1 MARGARQGPTVPPSI
16 EGVLKQLVI
25 TMKAV
30 MLYPGASS
38 IPKENA
44 TQAAAML
51 TGVLRTIADLRF
63 GVQKNGLTYEG
74 IIVFEGQSAFEAF
87 AQDLYNRGLAEV
99 RFHNG
104 VTVDDV
110 LAFLGA
116 VMVPVSELAAAGGM
130 ESHLW
135 DLGVDTITVK
145 EASTRLVDSSA
156 PLDSELQEPWPPP
169 PDKVGEIIRAAMGG
183 RPRDQRMLVR
193 VLGDSGAMQAYL
205 METLTGRGE
214 DTRQYLAD
222 LKLDELAHAAMR
234 EPRESRAA
242 LFQAIAQAIEGLD
255 PDLKRLVLGEKL
267 LPDART
273 DDALASVV
281 RQLDI
286 DEVCRTLVEGMA
298 DDQASIDG
306 LARAIRNLALISLA
320 ERERVMD
327 SIGSAMV
334 DAGYSQEK
342 IGSLMEA
349 VSPSQLHV
357 RERAQAQAPDQQID
371 SILKLVDLA
380 PGGEIRER
388 DDSGFVALQ
397 EEARRGITDGD
408 VVAALATLVSVDS
421 RGASFESITSL
432 LDDSIGLLVERGDFT
447 VAADAAASLAVTLE
461 SSGLSVE
468 RRNRLESLLAT
479 MARKDDLA
487 AVARAMRNFP
497 PVTPEHAGCKRLLD
511 TLGERALEP
520 LLEVLAD
527 EPDMAARKS
536 LVDLLSNMSEEYVE
550 GFAKHVTD
558 PRWFFVRNVVAI
570 LGATRRSGALP
581 ALGRTLR
588 HNDPRVR
595 RETVRALAR
604 IPDRLSAEMLVAA
617 LDDSDAQNVQL
628 AARQLGALQVRGAV
642 AALEQ
647 VAKGEGRGNRDTGPR
662 AEAIESLGRLGA
674 TESLPLL
681 EAFAGRRPLIGRS
694 TARELKASAEQAI
707 ARIKTQ
713 GGAA

>member
-1 MARGARQGPTVPPSI
+1 MSRGAKQGPMVPPPI

-30 MLYPGASS
+30 SLYPGASS

-74 IIVFEGQSAFEAF
+74 IVIFPDQPAFEAF

-99 RFHNG
+99 RFHSG
-104 VTVDDV
+104 VTVTDV
-110 LAFLGA
+110 LGFLGT
-116 VMVPVSELAAAGGM
+116 VMVPVAELAAAGGF
-130 ESHLW
+130 ENRLW
-135 DLGVDTITVK
+135 DLGVDAITVK
-145 EASTRLVDSSA
+145 EASTRLVDSTAS
-156 PLDSELQEPWPPP
+156 LSEDDDEPWPPAP
-169 PDKVGEIIRAAMGG
+169 ERVSEIIRASMGG

-193 VLGDSGAMQAYL
+193 VLGDAGAMQSYL

-222 LKLDELAHAAMR
+222 LKLDELARAAMR
-234 EPRESRAA
+234 EPRENRAA
-242 LFQAIAQAIEGLD
+242 LFKAIAQAIEGLD

-327 SIGSAMV
+327 SVGSAMA
-334 DAGYSQEK
+334 DAGYSQET
-342 IGSLMEA
+342 IGNFFES
-349 VSPSQLHV
+349 VSPSQLQV
-357 RERAQAQAPDQQID
+357 RERAQAPAEEHGID

-380 PGGEIRER
+380 PGAATANR

-397 EEARRGITDGD
+397 EEAKRGITDGD

-421 RGASFESITSL
+421 RGASFESIASL
-432 LDDSIGLLVERGDFT
+432 LDDSIGLLIERGDFT
-447 VAADAAASLAVTLE
+447 VAADVAESLAATLE
-461 SSGLSVE
+461 SPQLAPE
-468 RRNRLESLLAT
+468 RRHRLESLLDA
-479 MARKDDLA
+479 MGRKDDLA
-487 AVARAMRNFP
+487 AVARAMRNFSP
-497 PVTPEHAGCKRLLD
+497 TTPEYSGCKRLLD
-511 TLGERALEP
+511 TLGERALDP

-527 EPDMAARKS
+527 EPDMAARKA
-536 LVDLLSNMSEEYVE
+536 LVDLLSDMSEKYVE
-550 GFAKHVTD
+550 GFAKHVVD

-588 HNDPRVR
+588 HNDVRVR
-595 RETVRALAR
+595 RETIRALAR
-604 IPDRLSAEMLVAA
+604 IPDRLSYEMLVAA
-617 LDDSDAQNVQL
+617 LDDVDAQNVQL
-628 AARQLGALQVRGAV
+628 AARQLGALKVRGAV
-642 AALEQ
+642 GPLEQ
-647 VAKGEGRGNRDTGPR
+647 VAKGEGRGSRETGPR
-662 AEAIESLGRLGA
+662 AEAIESLGRIGA
-674 TESLPLL
+674 AESLPLL
-681 EAFAGRRPLIGRS
+681 EAFAGRRPLLGRS

-707 ARIKTQ
+707 ARIKAQ
-713 GGAA
+713 GGAT